1 MIKKI
6 SLVLISFNFSL
17 ILVMISLIFVFGV
30 MDFGFNPLVDVAKN
44 DLGLSSTGHAMTFID
59 KTMVVVSQIPSS
71 IDWFFLAVFLTM
83 VVDLIYLSII
93 SYKQSVWTYL
103 SSVLVGIP
111 LFIWILSKLNGL
123 IHSIN
128 QSLSSMIV
136 EMPSLPIFSFV
147 SNNMLSIA
155 AIICILSVSV
165 NVIDWQIVRE
175 RILPK
180 KEVEEELEFFEE

>member
-1 MIKKI
+1 
-6 SLVLISFNFSL
+6 
-17 ILVMISLIFVFGV
+17 MISLIFVFGV